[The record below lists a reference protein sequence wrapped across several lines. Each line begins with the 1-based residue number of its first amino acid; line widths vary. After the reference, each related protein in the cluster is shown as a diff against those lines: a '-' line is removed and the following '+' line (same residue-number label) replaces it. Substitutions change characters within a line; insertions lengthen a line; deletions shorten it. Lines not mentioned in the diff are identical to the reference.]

1 MTIIHEEPVVV
12 PTIEP
17 NGVYKFPEQLE
28 GIRLNVQWTSKQQG
42 IICDLDLNAFMYD
55 ERVSFETD
63 AVADAILIFFFFPL
77 SF

>member
-1 MTIIHEEPVVV
+1 MTIIRDELVVV

-17 NGVYKFPEQLE
+17 NSVYRFPEQLE

-55 ERVSFETD
+55 ERVSYMNK
-63 AVADAILIFFFFPL
+63 L
-77 SF
+77 